1 MDELNDALLQFFSSH
16 FKPGII
22 GLVGTKDLIGLA
34 IREAQ
39 RPLTLNGKASLWSHC
54 FLFGE
59 ERLDRRGPGNMTV
72 KSPYL
77 FESDLKITLFKP
89 QLRNGAQENW
99 LGKWCRGKVEQGA
112 VIDFGLSED
121 EKRDILATA
130 LQRVDEQV
138 LYPIQELLGTWW
150 SIIMNHQWLANP
162 VDDPHAMYCSSFVRH
177 CYQEAGRDFMG
188 PEVSLSNTTPEHIA
202 QAGLKAGKLVQWE
215 G

>member
-1 MDELNDALLQFFSSH
+1 MDQLNDALLQFFGSH

-39 RPLTLNGKASLWSHC
+39 RPLTLNGTASLWSHC

-59 ERLDRRGPGNMTV
+59 ERLDRRGPGNTTT

-77 FESDLKITLFKP
+77 FESDLKINLFKP

-99 LGKWCRGKVEQGA
+99 LGKWCKGKIEQGA

-138 LYPIQELLGTWW
+138 LYPHPGASWNLVEHHYEPTVARQSRGRSPCHVLQLLCET
-150 SIIMNHQWLANP
+150 LLP
-162 VDDPHAMYCSSFVRH
+162 R
-177 CYQEAGRDFMG
+177 GR
-188 PEVSLSNTTPEHIA
+188 
-202 QAGLKAGKLVQWE
+202 E
-215 G
+215 GFHGA